1 MLAVPDVKTRTRPM
15 PADFVERTELLAELD
30 AGGGAGVTLVCAP
43 PGYGK
48 TLLLRDWATRP
59 SPGETA
65 WVTIDGD
72 DNDPR
77 RLWAS
82 VAAAL
87 APHISLPTS
96 NSIKSPRAWS
106 TTEHTSLAAELV
118 NNLYAM
124 PNPIRLILDDVD
136 ELTDPAPLQGLRF
149 LVQHLPRQVQLV
161 LSSTFDPPVGLSR
174 LRLSSRLHE
183 LRADRLRFTLAESAS
198 LVVRAGLSL
207 TSSQVQQLHQRTDG
221 WAAGMRLAVLAIAD
235 EPDPTRFIAEFSGD
249 ERHVAD
255 YLTAEVLNRLNPEAL
270 AFLRTIS
277 IADPISADLAAELS
291 GRDDAGALLDSLEH
305 ETSLLTSVGWRR
317 ESYRLQPLL
326 RTYLRADLR
335 RHGLR
340 QLHELHAAAARWWA
354 AGHET
359 VRALEH
365 ARRSDSTELLS
376 ELVRRHAIELIV
388 KGDWVPL
395 RRVLDDLGGDAI
407 ASDPQLAL
415 VSAITNLDVGDV
427 SAAHRDLRHARD
439 VWPTHSTA
447 ELLVLRRLVEQLV
460 SVALGQTPEPA
471 NALAAAAEEV
481 PDAPELEALMR
492 LSLGVAHLRESGD
505 LDAARTEFATMLSLA
520 HRYRLDYLAMQSHT
534 CLGLAALGVG
544 DLVAVRE
551 AGLAAAATAAD
562 HGWQASVWSAAA
574 GVMLSFTELQRA
586 EPAEAARLAAA
597 ARESKIAETAPALW
611 FALEVVHGAA
621 TCDSGDK
628 MGGLSAIQHAR
639 SDLGDNH
646 AAPLLLAAAA
656 LLESRAAL
664 QLGHLAAARTVRSW
678 LADRTGDCA
687 ELELMRAWTAEAEG
701 HEPQARAL
709 LRPILESAQAAL
721 LPHTPVEAWLLEAE
735 LCLSARDR
743 GVARHALSTA
753 LGLAKPIDTVRPFA
767 MAGPGV
773 RDLLAAHQGSFGASD
788 TFAARA
794 LCAATATAT
803 NTAKALSER
812 ELTVLTMLPSMLS
825 LTDIATDLTVSV
837 NTVKSHVRSIYT
849 KLGVGSR
856 RAAVLAAHE
865 NGLLTISS

>member
-1 MLAVPDVKTRTRPM
+1 MMPVADVKSRMRLM

-30 AGGGAGVTLVCAP
+30 AGGRAGVTLVCAP

-48 TLLLRDWATRP
+48 TLLLMDWATRP
-59 SPGETA
+59 SLVETA

-87 APHISLPTS
+87 APHIRLPAP
-96 NSIKSPRAWS
+96 NSIKSPPAWS
-106 TTEHTSLAAELV
+106 TAEHTSLVAELV
-118 NNLYAM
+118 DDLYAL

-136 ELTDPAPLQGLRF
+136 ELTDPEPLRGLRF
-149 LVQHLPRQVQLV
+149 LVQHLPLQVQLV
-161 LSSTFDPPVGLSR
+161 LSSTFDPPLGLSR
-174 LRLSSRLHE
+174 LRLSARLHE

-198 LVVRAGLSL
+198 LLARAGLSL
-207 TSSQVQQLHQRTDG
+207 TSSQVQRLHQRTDG
-221 WAAGMRLAVLAIAD
+221 WVAGMRLAVLAIAD
-235 EPDPTRFIAEFSGD
+235 EPDPDRFIAEFSGD

-255 YLTAEVLNRLNPEAL
+255 YLTAEVLNRLNPDTV
-270 AFLRTIS
+270 AFLRAIS
-277 IADPISADLAAELS
+277 IVDPISADLAAELS

-305 ETSLLTSVGWRR
+305 DTSLLTSLGWRR
-317 ESYRLQPLL
+317 DSYRLQPLL

-335 RHGLR
+335 RHSLR

-354 AGHET
+354 ANNET

-365 ARRSDSTELLS
+365 ARQSDNTELLS
-376 ELVRRHAIELIV
+376 ELVRRQAIGLILR
-388 KGDWVPL
+388 GDRVPL

-407 ASDPQLAL
+407 ANDPQLAL

-427 SAAHRDLRHARD
+427 SAAQSDLRHARD
-439 VWPTHSTA
+439 VWPTQSTA
-447 ELLVLRRLVEQLV
+447 ELVVLRRLVEQLGAA
-460 SVALGQTPEPA
+460 ALGQTPEPA
-471 NALAAAAEEV
+471 DGLAADAEEV
-481 PDAPELEALMR
+481 PDAPELEAITR
-492 LSLGVAHLRESGD
+492 LGLGVAHLREGGD
-505 LDAARTEFATMLSLA
+505 LEAARTEFATVLSLA
-520 HRYRLDYLAMQSHT
+520 RRCRFDYLAMQSHT
-534 CLGLAALGVG
+534 CLGLTALGVG
-544 DLVAVRE
+544 DLVAVRD
-551 AGLAAAATAAD
+551 ACLAAAATAAD

-574 GVMLSFTELQRA
+574 GAMLGFTELQRA

-597 ARESKIAETAPALW
+597 AWESNIAETAPALR
-611 FALEVVHGAA
+611 FALEVVQGAA
-621 TCDSGDK
+621 TYDSGDK
-628 MGGLSAIQHAR
+628 MGGLSAMQHAR
-639 SDLGDNH
+639 SDLGDKH

-678 LADRTGDCA
+678 LTDRVGECA
-687 ELELMRAWTAEAEG
+687 ELELMRAWTAEVEG

-709 LRPILESAQAAL
+709 LRPLMESAQAAL
-721 LPHTPVEAWLLEAE
+721 MPHTPVEAWLLEAG
-735 LCLSARDR
+735 LCLSAGDR
-743 GVARHALSTA
+743 SAARHALSTA

-773 RDLLAAHQGSFGASD
+773 RELLAAQQSSFGASN
-788 TFAARA
+788 TFAAQA
-794 LCAATATAT
+794 LRAATATAT

-825 LTDIATDLTVSV
+825 LVDIATDLTVSV
-837 NTVKSHVRSIYT
+837 NTVKSHVRSIYI
-849 KLGVGSR
+849 KLGVSSR

-865 NGLLTISS
+865 NGLLTIGS